1 MSSSYCIES
10 SLKNGESNIIT
21 FLLKT
26 LQWLIVTLS
35 VKLKISRLVSPA
47 LCNLPPAS
55 LIRSIGHGSL
65 FPLVC
70 SFSGFLTFPQ
80 VGQPLSVSRPSLIHY
95 CLHLEYVPFPPSQPS
110 LTLQILASALHPSE
124 VLHTRPFTA
133 LLTVGMKSPCIW
145 LSRQYIIDCK
155 TWVL

>member
-133 LLTVGMKSPCIW
+133 LLTVGVKSPCI
-145 LSRQYIIDCK
+145 
-155 TWVL
+155 